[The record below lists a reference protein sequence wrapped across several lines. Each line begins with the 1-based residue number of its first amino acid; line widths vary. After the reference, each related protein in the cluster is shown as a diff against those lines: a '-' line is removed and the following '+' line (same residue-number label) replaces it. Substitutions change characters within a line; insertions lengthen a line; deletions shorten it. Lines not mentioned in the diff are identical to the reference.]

1 MTERAVTLK
10 ELLDSR
16 ERRVRRQ
23 KELLAGHGGILLSIT
38 LNIPGP
44 VKDRET
50 YRRAMEEGVCRLCA
64 RLPEG
69 VILYQELRFPVTG
82 PEGYMC
88 LNAET
93 LDPLQAKAIAV
104 ETEEADGLGW
114 LLDIDVITEN
124 GGVSRSDLGRPG
136 RRCLLCGEDAKIC
149 ARSQRHPMEQ
159 LLAEIERMLEEELQ
173 RP

>member
-16 ERRVRRQ
+16 ELRVQRQ
-23 KELLAGHGGILLSIT
+23 KDLLARHGGILLSVT

-50 YRRAMEEGVCRLCA
+50 YRKAMEEGVCRLCA

-69 VILYQELRFPVTG
+69 VILHQELRFPVTG

-88 LNAET
+88 LNDSMIT
-93 LDPLQAKAIAV
+93 PLQAKEIAV
-104 ETEEADGLGW
+104 QVEEADGLGR

-124 GGVSRSDLGRPG
+124 GGVSRSDLGLPG
-136 RRCLLCGEDAKIC
+136 RKCLLCGEDAKVC
-149 ARSQRHPMEQ
+149 ARSQRHPMEE
-159 LLAEIERMLEEELQ
+159 LLAEIDRTLKGELQ
-173 RP
+173 RQ